1 MGNFLLPG
9 GEGMIKTWG
18 RVYLAAMSKNEQIQV
33 LHLLQMYFSVN
44 TGEIN
49 PLETP
54 YVVDVS
60 RSAGGR
66 VFLFSWER
74 LGRGL

>member
-1 MGNFLLPG
+1 
-9 GEGMIKTWG
+9 MIKTWG
-18 RVYLAAMSKNEQIQV
+18 RVFLAAMSKNKQIQV
-33 LHLLQMYFSVN
+33 LDSQMYLSVN

-49 PLETP
+49 PLETS